1 VAIGVNHAFTIRGV
15 VCVVFCLGYRI
26 IVQGYIFYKE
36 VKTMTFEVLW
46 IGFMAFLFLGLVVVC
61 IVHDI
66 AKRRGGK
73 NNGS

>member
-1 VAIGVNHAFTIRGV
+1 
-15 VCVVFCLGYRI
+15 
-26 IVQGYIFYKE
+26 
-36 VKTMTFEVLW
+36 MTFEVLW